1 MSSEA
6 NPGTAS
12 PATIHPQA
20 VADLKKLK
28 ETEATWQ
35 KRLEEART
43 RGETKIKYAQAAR
56 DRAVADAQRAAE
68 EARGLRLREARTQAE
83 TEAKRILEEARASL
97 GPLGNLSGSEVD
109 ARMEDVLTAIFG
121 DLRSVASAAR
131 KGTDGS
137 SRTTAPPS
145 KSSAAA
151 VPAR

>member
-1 MSSEA
+1 MSSKA

-12 PATIHPQA
+12 LAAINPEA
-20 VADLKKLK
+20 VAGLKKLK

-56 DRAVADAQRAAE
+56 DRSVADAQRAAE
-68 EARGLRLREARTQAE
+68 EARGQRLREARSQAE

-97 GPLGNLSGSEVD
+97 APLGNLSGSEID
-109 ARMEDVLTAIFG
+109 ARMEDVLSAIFG
-121 DLRSVASAAR
+121 DLRSAAPAAR
-131 KGTDGS
+131 KGTEGGP
-137 SRTTAPPS
+137 RTTAPPS
-145 KSSAAA
+145 KSGAAA